1 MEAIG
6 VLILFLTFILG
17 CFIAIK
23 TYLKFSTHPLY
34 LIGIYLLGILLGV
47 GVLTINYWH
56 LYRLNSIIVPFTVI
70 SGNELKFNFVPKYSG
85 DYSVDITFL
94 NKEMNKKYDS
104 CDFIYSLVNQT
115 IRRTEKDCKNELIY
129 RTINADIS
137 NHHFIKK
144 LQYNELESGIDWGFY
159 NHNLKHPAL
168 HIYEF
173 HSVKNIVVP
182 VRIKIDAT
190 REEIQLAKPT
200 IVIGPLEDAWRNG
213 VILTMGGKAMIFI
226 SFALPFILLIIL
238 FLFKYIGNYFIK
250 VLSKKL

>member
-1 MEAIG
+1 MEAIF
-6 VLILFLTFILG
+6 VLMLFFAFILG
-17 CFIAIK
+17 CFIAIT
-23 TYLKFSTHPLY
+23 TYLKFSTHLFCLISIY
-34 LIGIYLLGILLGV
+34 LIGILLGV
-47 GVLTINYWH
+47 SVLKINYWH
-56 LYRLNSIIVPFTVI
+56 LYRLNSIIVPFTAI
-70 SGNELKFNFVPKYSG
+70 SRNELKFNFIHQYSG

-94 NKEMNKKYDS
+94 NSEMNKKYES
-104 CDFIYSLVNQT
+104 CDFIDSLVKQT
-115 IRRTEKDCKNELIY
+115 IRRSEKDCKNELIY
-129 RTINADIS
+129 RAIHADIS
-137 NHHFIKK
+137 NHRFIKK
-144 LQYNELESGIDWGFY
+144 LQYNASESGIDWGFY
-159 NHNLKHPAL
+159 NHNLKKPAL

-173 HSVKNIVVP
+173 HGVKNIVVP

-250 VLSKKL
+250 VL